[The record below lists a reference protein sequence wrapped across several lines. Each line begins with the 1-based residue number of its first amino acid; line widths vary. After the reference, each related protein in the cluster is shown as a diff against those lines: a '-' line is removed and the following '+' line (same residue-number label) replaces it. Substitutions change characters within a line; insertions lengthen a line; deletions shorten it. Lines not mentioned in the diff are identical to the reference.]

1 MDKKKLIENIKN
13 QIKNLMLSEVKFTE
27 VKSGDL
33 IISSSDEELLVGSE
47 VFTIDQD
54 GNNIPLGDG
63 DYTLDSG
70 ETITVVNGVVEA
82 IINAEAPEAVEAADD
97 KEKEDEEKVEAEDE
111 EEKEDEEKEDED
123 EMGNKD
129 KMKKMEERLT
139 KCEKM
144 LEEMKNYT
152 NKMSQ
157 ELSTISSLPSTK
169 SISVEPAE
177 YKSVEDKKSGAGSV
191 DIMSIRERA
200 RAKRK

>member
-13 QIKNLMLSEVKFTE
+13 QIKNLMSSEVKFTE

-33 IISSSDEELLVGSE
+33 IISSPDEELLVGSE

-70 ETITVVNGVVEA
+70 ETLTVVNGVVEA
-82 IINAEAPEAVEAADD
+82 IINAEAPEAVEAAEDD
-97 KEKEDEEKVEAEDE
+97 KEEEIVD